1 MDEDYRNWLIEKII
15 QYLPNGYVR
24 TGREIN
30 CRCPICGDSKKN
42 TLKRRGYLNLENG
55 SYFCHNCGASFKSGL
70 KFLESISGEDY
81 ASIRGEYL
89 RIAYNGNPKVL
100 NLSSQSNVKEKNAT
114 YYIFNRKSV
123 IKPEWKKPLSEDA
136 RKYIEGRKIDKAPF
150 FTEKLYSYYNK
161 TGNEFILIP
170 WIMNNTEAYFQIND
184 FKKLSKSGRK
194 YIFPK
199 NMDKL
204 LYGIDNIDL
213 SWKHI
218 IVTEG
223 VYDSLF
229 IPNCVCC
236 GGKYLT
242 ELQYEILTKRFPGFE
257 ISLSF
262 DNDVP
267 GKTAMMS
274 AIEKFG
280 NRYSYFIW
288 FDKNTEEK
296 DINDFILSNGNV
308 NYFNDKTKVEHM
320 IYDQIITRMMFNGI

>member
-1 MDEDYRNWLIEKII
+1 M
-15 QYLPNGYVR
+15 
-24 TGREIN
+24 
-30 CRCPICGDSKKN
+30 
-42 TLKRRGYLNLENG
+42 
-55 SYFCHNCGASFKSGL
+55 
-70 KFLESISGEDY
+70 
-81 ASIRGEYL
+81 
-89 RIAYNGNPKVL
+89 
-100 NLSSQSNVKEKNAT
+100 
-114 YYIFNRKSV
+114 
-123 IKPEWKKPLSEDA
+123 
-136 RKYIEGRKIDKAPF
+136 
-150 FTEKLYSYYNK
+150 
-161 TGNEFILIP
+161 
-170 WIMNNTEAYFQIND
+170 
-184 FKKLSKSGRK
+184 
-194 YIFPK
+194 
-199 NMDKL
+199 
-204 LYGIDNIDL
+204 
-213 SWKHI
+213 
-218 IVTEG
+218 
-223 VYDSLF
+223 F

-288 FDKNTEEK
+288 FDKNTKEK